1 MKFTTLLFDADGTL
15 LDFDATEKRALQRV
29 FDLHHYPMTNEMKKR
44 CQRMRK
50 AKSQGK
56 Q

>member
-29 FDLHHYPMTNEMKKR
+29 FDLHHYPLTNEETLSGHKR
-44 CQRMRK
+44 T
-50 AKSQGK
+50 AVVSV
-56 Q
+56 